1 MKVYKFILSALL
13 TGLLCSC
20 QNGEIIDPLINPE
33 KTGYT
38 FDYWYYLDADG
49 SGGSFRVRPFAVI
62 TTQD

>member
-49 SGGSFRVRPFAVI
+49 QEKNGSLQLLLHKI
-62 TTQD
+62 IN